1 MRKATIAVLTAA
13 TLVVGGAYYGLA
25 DALDLAPGPLSA
37 AEPGYTVQP
46 FPTPSPVEAPGPQ
59 VTGLAT
65 DAPTPSTT
73 VLNGYAGTLAGD
85 SLIPGATTG
94 VSIIDVATGTELVDH
109 QASAPLTPASS
120 NKVLTA
126 WASLSALGGS
136 HRMETSAVLSGS
148 TVTLVGGGD
157 VLLAA
162 DAGDPNAVV
171 GHAGLGDLAR
181 AAAAELTGQGVTS
194 VSVTLDDTMFTGPT
208 WNSGWESGNEAWVAQ
223 IQPIMVDVT
232 AYSHTGAYP
241 ADPAMEAAQAFSQA
255 LSAAGITVTGEVTRA
270 AAPAGATKLASVQSA
285 PLADVLSVSIKA
297 SDNTMT
303 EVEGRVLAA
312 ATGHEASFTGAT
324 QAVREQLQSDGFD
337 VTGLTLLDSCGLAKG
352 DKVPA
357 RLLAQIIARAA
368 GADGGTAGR
377 DLLAAL
383 PVGALDGTLSD
394 RYAGTSAA
402 GTVRAKTGSLDQTV
416 SLTGTIVTT
425 DGRLLAYSVIIDGF
439 PEGGMWSART
449 AMDNDL
455 IVPLSGCGCQG

>member
-37 AEPGYTVQP
+37 AEPSYAVQP

-59 VTGLAT
+59 ITGLAA
-65 DAPTPSTT
+65 DAPTPSAT
-73 VLNGYAGTLAGD
+73 VLSGYAGTLAGD

-94 VSIIDVATGTELVDH
+94 VSVIDVATGTELVDH

-126 WASLSALGGS
+126 WASLSALGGG
-136 HRMETSAVLSGS
+136 HRMETRAVLSGG

-162 DAGDPNAVV
+162 DAGDPSAVV

-194 VSVTLDDTMFTGPT
+194 VSVALDDTMFAGPT
-208 WNSGWESGNEAWVAQ
+208 WNSGWESGNEAWVGQ

-232 AYSHTGAYP
+232 AYGSTGYP
-241 ADPAMEAAQAFSQA
+241 ADPAMEAARAFSQA

-312 ATGHEASFTGAT
+312 ATGREASFTGAA
-324 QAVREQLQSDGFD
+324 QAVREQLQADGFD

-368 GADGGTAGR
+368 GADGGTVGR
-377 DLLAAL
+377 DLLTAL

-394 RYAGTSAA
+394 RYVGTSAA
-402 GTVRAKTGSLDQTV
+402 GVVRAKTGSLDQTV
-416 SLTGTIVTT
+416 SLTGTIVTA

>member
-37 AEPGYTVQP
+37 AEPSYAVQP

-59 VTGLAT
+59 ITGLAA
-65 DAPTPSTT
+65 DAPTPSAT
-73 VLNGYAGTLAGD
+73 VLSGYAGTLAGD

-94 VSIIDVATGTELVDH
+94 VSVIDVATGTELVDH

-126 WASLSALGGS
+126 WASLSALGGG
-136 HRMETSAVLSGS
+136 HRMETRAVLSGG

-162 DAGDPNAVV
+162 DAGDPSAVV

-194 VSVTLDDTMFTGPT
+194 VGVALDDTLFTGPA
-208 WNSGWESGNEAWVAQ
+208 WNSGWESGNEAWVGQ

-232 AYSHTGAYP
+232 AYGSTGYP
-241 ADPAMEAAQAFSQA
+241 ADPAMEAARAFSQA

-312 ATGHEASFTGAT
+312 ATGREASFTGAT
-324 QAVREQLQSDGFD
+324 QAVREQLQADGFD
-337 VTGLTLLDSCGLAKG
+337 VTGLTLVDVCGLAKG

-357 RLLAQIIARAA
+357 HLLAQIIARAA

-394 RYAGTSAA
+394 RYVGTSAA
-402 GTVRAKTGSLDQTV
+402 GVVRAKTGSLDQTV
-416 SLTGTIVTT
+416 SLTGTVVTA

-455 IVPLSGCGCQG
+455 IVPLSGCGCRG

>member
-37 AEPGYTVQP
+37 AEPSYAVQP
-46 FPTPSPVEAPGPQ
+46 FPTPSPVEAPGPH
-59 VTGLAT
+59 VTGLAA
-65 DAPTPSTT
+65 DAPTPSAT
-73 VLNGYAGTLAGD
+73 VLSGYAGTLAGD

-94 VSIIDVATGTELVDH
+94 VSVIDVATGTELVDH

-126 WASLSALGGS
+126 WASLSALGGG
-136 HRMETSAVLSGS
+136 HRMETRAVLSGG

-162 DAGDPNAVV
+162 DAGDPSAVV

-194 VSVTLDDTMFTGPT
+194 VGVALDDTLFTGPA
-208 WNSGWESGNEAWVAQ
+208 WNSGWESGNEAWVGQ

-232 AYSHTGAYP
+232 AYGSTGYP
-241 ADPAMEAAQAFSQA
+241 ADPAMEAARAFSQA

-312 ATGHEASFTGAT
+312 ATGREASFTGAT
-324 QAVREQLQSDGFD
+324 QAVREQLQADGFD
-337 VTGLTLLDSCGLAKG
+337 VTGLTLVDVCGLAKG

-357 RLLAQIIARAA
+357 HLLAQIIARAA
-368 GADGGTAGR
+368 GADGGTVGR
-377 DLLAAL
+377 DLLTAL

-394 RYAGTSAA
+394 RYVGTSAA
-402 GTVRAKTGSLDQTV
+402 GVVRAKTGSLDQTV
-416 SLTGTIVTT
+416 SLTGTIVTA

-455 IVPLSGCGCQG
+455 IVPLSGCGCRG

>member
-37 AEPGYTVQP
+37 AEPSYAVQP

-59 VTGLAT
+59 ITGLAA
-65 DAPTPSTT
+65 DAPTPSAP
-73 VLNGYAGTLAGD
+73 VLSGYAGTLAGD

-94 VSIIDVATGTELVDH
+94 VSVIDVATGTELVDH

-126 WASLSALGGS
+126 WASLSALGGG
-136 HRMETSAVLSGS
+136 HRMETRAVLSGG

-162 DAGDPNAVV
+162 DAGDPSAVV

-194 VSVTLDDTMFTGPT
+194 VGVALDDTLFTGPA
-208 WNSGWESGNEAWVAQ
+208 WNSGWESGNEAWVGQ

-232 AYSHTGAYP
+232 AYGSTGYP

-312 ATGHEASFTGAT
+312 ATGREASFTGAT
-324 QAVREQLQSDGFD
+324 QAVREQLQADGFD
-337 VTGLTLLDSCGLAKG
+337 VTGLTLVDVCGLAKG

-357 RLLAQIIARAA
+357 HLLAQIIARAA
-368 GADGGTAGR
+368 GADGGTVGR
-377 DLLAAL
+377 DLLTAL

-394 RYAGTSAA
+394 RYVGTSAA
-402 GTVRAKTGSLDQTV
+402 GVVRAKTGSLDQTV
-416 SLTGTIVTT
+416 SLTGTVVTA

-455 IVPLSGCGCQG
+455 IVPLSGCGCRG

>member
-37 AEPGYTVQP
+37 AEPSYAVQP

-59 VTGLAT
+59 ITGLAA
-65 DAPTPSTT
+65 DAPTPSAP
-73 VLNGYAGTLAGD
+73 VLSGYAGTLAGD

-94 VSIIDVATGTELVDH
+94 VSVIDVATGTELVDH
-109 QASAPLTPASS
+109 QASVPLTPASS

-126 WASLSALGGS
+126 WASLSALGGG
-136 HRMETSAVLSGS
+136 HRMETRAVLSGG

-162 DAGDPNAVV
+162 DAGDPSAVV

-194 VSVTLDDTMFTGPT
+194 VGVALDDTLFTGPA
-208 WNSGWESGNEAWVAQ
+208 WNSGWESGNEAWVGQ

-232 AYSHTGAYP
+232 AYGSTGYP
-241 ADPAMEAAQAFSQA
+241 ADPAMEAARAFSQA

-312 ATGHEASFTGAT
+312 ATGREASFTGAT
-324 QAVREQLQSDGFD
+324 QAVREQLQADGFD
-337 VTGLTLLDSCGLAKG
+337 VTGLTLVDVCGLAKG

-455 IVPLSGCGCQG
+455 IVPLSGCGCRG

>member
-37 AEPGYTVQP
+37 AEPSYAVQP
-46 FPTPSPVEAPGPQ
+46 FPTPRPVEAPGPQ
-59 VTGLAT
+59 ITGLAA
-65 DAPTPSTT
+65 DAPTPSAT
-73 VLNGYAGTLAGD
+73 VLSGYAGTLAGD

-94 VSIIDVATGTELVDH
+94 VSVIDVATGTELVDH

-126 WASLSALGGS
+126 WASLSALGGG
-136 HRMETSAVLSGS
+136 HRMETRAVLSGG

-162 DAGDPNAVV
+162 DAGDPSAVV

-194 VSVTLDDTMFTGPT
+194 VGVALDDTLFTGPA
-208 WNSGWESGNEAWVAQ
+208 WNSGWESGNEAWVGQ

-232 AYSHTGAYP
+232 AYSSTGYP
-241 ADPAMEAAQAFSQA
+241 ADPAMEAARAFSQA

-312 ATGHEASFTGAT
+312 ATGREASFTGAT
-324 QAVREQLQSDGFD
+324 QAVREQLQADGFD
-337 VTGLTLLDSCGLAKG
+337 VTGLTLVDVCGLAKG

-357 RLLAQIIARAA
+357 HLLAQIIARAA
-368 GADGGTAGR
+368 GADGGTVGR
-377 DLLAAL
+377 DLLTAL

-394 RYAGTSAA
+394 RYVGTSAA
-402 GTVRAKTGSLDQTV
+402 GVVRAKTGSLDQTV
-416 SLTGTIVTT
+416 SLTGTVVTA

>member
-73 VLNGYAGTLAGD
+73 VLNGYAGTLAAD

-126 WASLSALGGS
+126 WASLSALGGG
-136 HRMETSAVLSGS
+136 HRMETRAVLSGG

-162 DAGDPNAVV
+162 DAGDPSAVV

-194 VSVTLDDTMFTGPT
+194 VGVALDDTLFTGPA
-208 WNSGWESGNEAWVAQ
+208 WNSGWESGNEAWVGQ

-232 AYSHTGAYP
+232 AYGSTGYP
-241 ADPAMEAAQAFSQA
+241 ADPAMEAARAFSQA

>member
-37 AEPGYTVQP
+37 AEPSYAVQP
-46 FPTPSPVEAPGPQ
+46 FPIPSPVEAPGPQ
-59 VTGLAT
+59 ITGLAA
-65 DAPTPSTT
+65 DAPTPSAP
-73 VLNGYAGTLAGD
+73 VLSGYAGTLAGD

-94 VSIIDVATGTELVDH
+94 VSVIDVATGTELVDH

-126 WASLSALGGS
+126 WASLSALGGG
-136 HRMETSAVLSGS
+136 HRMETRAVLSGG

-162 DAGDPNAVV
+162 DAGDPSAVV

-194 VSVTLDDTMFTGPT
+194 VGVALDDTLFTGPA
-208 WNSGWESGNEAWVAQ
+208 WNSGWESGNEAWVGQ

-232 AYSHTGAYP
+232 AYGSTGYP
-241 ADPAMEAAQAFSQA
+241 ADPAMEAARAFSQA

-312 ATGHEASFTGAT
+312 ATGREASFTGAT
-324 QAVREQLQSDGFD
+324 QAVREQLQADGFD
-337 VTGLTLLDSCGLAKG
+337 VTGLTLVDVCGLAKG

-368 GADGGTAGR
+368 GADGGTVGR
-377 DLLAAL
+377 DLLTAL

-394 RYAGTSAA
+394 RYVGTSAA
-402 GTVRAKTGSLDQTV
+402 GVVRAKTGSLDQTV
-416 SLTGTIVTT
+416 SLTGTVVTA

-455 IVPLSGCGCQG
+455 IVPLSGCGCRG

>member
-37 AEPGYTVQP
+37 AEPSYAVQP

-59 VTGLAT
+59 ITGLAA
-65 DAPTPSTT
+65 DAPTPSAP
-73 VLNGYAGTLAGD
+73 VLSGYAGTLAGD

-126 WASLSALGGS
+126 WASLSALGGG
-136 HRMETSAVLSGS
+136 HRMETRAVLSGG

-162 DAGDPNAVV
+162 DAGDPSAVV

-194 VSVTLDDTMFTGPT
+194 VGVALDDTLFTGPA
-208 WNSGWESGNEAWVAQ
+208 WNSGWESGNEAWVGQ

-232 AYSHTGAYP
+232 AYGSTGYP
-241 ADPAMEAAQAFSQA
+241 ADPAMEAARAFSQA

-312 ATGHEASFTGAT
+312 ATGREASFTGAT
-324 QAVREQLQSDGFD
+324 QAVREQLQADGFD
-337 VTGLTLLDSCGLAKG
+337 VTGLTLVDVCGLAKG

-357 RLLAQIIARAA
+357 HLLAQIIARAA
-368 GADGGTAGR
+368 GADGGTVGR
-377 DLLAAL
+377 DLLTAL

-394 RYAGTSAA
+394 RYVGTSAA
-402 GTVRAKTGSLDQTV
+402 GVVRAKTGSLDQTV
-416 SLTGTIVTT
+416 SLTGTVVTA

-455 IVPLSGCGCQG
+455 IVPLSGCGCRG

>member
-37 AEPGYTVQP
+37 AEPSYAVQP

-59 VTGLAT
+59 ITGLAA
-65 DAPTPSTT
+65 DAPTPSAP
-73 VLNGYAGTLAGD
+73 VLSGYAGTLAGD

-94 VSIIDVATGTELVDH
+94 VSVIDVATGTELVDH

-126 WASLSALGGS
+126 WASLSALGGG
-136 HRMETSAVLSGS
+136 HRMETRAVLSGG

-162 DAGDPNAVV
+162 DAGDPSAVV

-194 VSVTLDDTMFTGPT
+194 VGVALDDTLFTGPA
-208 WNSGWESGNEAWVAQ
+208 WNSGWESGNEAWVGQ

-232 AYSHTGAYP
+232 AYGSTGYP
-241 ADPAMEAAQAFSQA
+241 ADPAMEAARAFSQA

-285 PLADVLSVSIKA
+285 PLAAVLSVSIKA

-312 ATGHEASFTGAT
+312 ATGREASFTGAA
-324 QAVREQLQSDGFD
+324 QAVREQLQADGFD
-337 VTGLTLLDSCGLAKG
+337 VTGLTLVDVCGLAKG

-357 RLLAQIIARAA
+357 HLLAQIIARAA
-368 GADGGTAGR
+368 GADGGTVGR
-377 DLLAAL
+377 DLLTAL

-394 RYAGTSAA
+394 RYVGTSAA
-402 GTVRAKTGSLDQTV
+402 GVVRAKTGSLDQTV
-416 SLTGTIVTT
+416 SLTGTVVTA

-455 IVPLSGCGCQG
+455 IVPLSGCGCRG

>member
-37 AEPGYTVQP
+37 AEPSYAVQP

-59 VTGLAT
+59 ITGLAA
-65 DAPTPSTT
+65 DAPTPSAT
-73 VLNGYAGTLAGD
+73 VLSGYAGTLAGD

-94 VSIIDVATGTELVDH
+94 VSVIDVATGTELVDH
-109 QASAPLTPASS
+109 QASVPLTPASS

-126 WASLSALGGS
+126 WASLSALGGG
-136 HRMETSAVLSGS
+136 HRMETRAVLSGG

-162 DAGDPNAVV
+162 DAGDPSAVV

-194 VSVTLDDTMFTGPT
+194 VGVALDDTLFTGPA
-208 WNSGWESGNEAWVAQ
+208 WNSGWESGNEAWVGQ

-232 AYSHTGAYP
+232 AYGSTGYP
-241 ADPAMEAAQAFSQA
+241 ADPAMEAARAFSQA

-312 ATGHEASFTGAT
+312 ATGREASFTGAT
-324 QAVREQLQSDGFD
+324 QAVREQLQADGFD
-337 VTGLTLLDSCGLAKG
+337 VTGLTLVDVCGLAKG

-357 RLLAQIIARAA
+357 HLLAQIIARAA
-368 GADGGTAGR
+368 GADGGTVGR
-377 DLLAAL
+377 DLLTAL

-394 RYAGTSAA
+394 RYVGTSAA
-402 GTVRAKTGSLDQTV
+402 GVVRAKTGSLDQTV
-416 SLTGTIVTT
+416 SLTGTVVTA

-455 IVPLSGCGCQG
+455 IVPLSGCGCRG

>member
-37 AEPGYTVQP
+37 AEPSYAVQP

-59 VTGLAT
+59 VAGLAA
-65 DAPTPSTT
+65 DAPTPSAT
-73 VLNGYAGTLAGD
+73 VLSGYAGTLAGD

-94 VSIIDVATGTELVDH
+94 VSVIDVATGTELVDH

-126 WASLSALGGS
+126 WASLSALGGG
-136 HRMETSAVLSGS
+136 HRMETRAVLSGG

-162 DAGDPNAVV
+162 DAGDPSAVV

-194 VSVTLDDTMFTGPT
+194 VGVALDDTLFTGPA
-208 WNSGWESGNEAWVAQ
+208 WNSGWESGNEAWVGQ

-232 AYSHTGAYP
+232 AYGSTGYP
-241 ADPAMEAAQAFSQA
+241 ADPAMEAARAFSQA

-312 ATGHEASFTGAT
+312 ATGREASFTGAA
-324 QAVREQLQSDGFD
+324 QAVREQLQADGFD
-337 VTGLTLLDSCGLAKG
+337 VTGLTLVDVCGLAKG

-357 RLLAQIIARAA
+357 HLLAQIIARAA
-368 GADGGTAGR
+368 GADGGTVGR
-377 DLLAAL
+377 DLLTAL

-394 RYAGTSAA
+394 RYVGTSAA
-402 GTVRAKTGSLDQTV
+402 GVVRAKTGSLDQTV
-416 SLTGTIVTT
+416 SLTGTVVTA

-455 IVPLSGCGCQG
+455 IVPLSGCGCRG

>member
-37 AEPGYTVQP
+37 AEPSYAVQP

-59 VTGLAT
+59 ITGLAA
-65 DAPTPSTT
+65 DAPTPSAP
-73 VLNGYAGTLAGD
+73 VLSGYAGTLAGD

-94 VSIIDVATGTELVDH
+94 VSVIDVATGTELVDH

-126 WASLSALGGS
+126 WASLSALGGG
-136 HRMETSAVLSGS
+136 HRMETRAVLSGS

-162 DAGDPNAVV
+162 DAGDPSAVV

-194 VSVTLDDTMFTGPT
+194 VGVALDDTLFTGPA
-208 WNSGWESGNEAWVAQ
+208 WNSGWESGNEAWVGQ

-232 AYSHTGAYP
+232 AYGSTGYP
-241 ADPAMEAAQAFSQA
+241 ADPAMEAARAFSQA

-312 ATGHEASFTGAT
+312 ATGREASFTGAA
-324 QAVREQLQSDGFD
+324 QAVREQLQADGFD
-337 VTGLTLLDSCGLAKG
+337 VTGLTLVDVCGLAKG

-357 RLLAQIIARAA
+357 HLLAQIIARAA
-368 GADGGTAGR
+368 GADGGTVGR
-377 DLLAAL
+377 DLLTAL

-394 RYAGTSAA
+394 RYVGTSAA
-402 GTVRAKTGSLDQTV
+402 GVVRAKTGSLDQTV
-416 SLTGTIVTT
+416 SLTGTVVTA

-455 IVPLSGCGCQG
+455 IVPLSGCGCRG

>member
-37 AEPGYTVQP
+37 AEPSYAVQP

-59 VTGLAT
+59 ITGLAA
-65 DAPTPSTT
+65 DAPTPSAP
-73 VLNGYAGTLAGD
+73 VLSGYAGTLAGD

-94 VSIIDVATGTELVDH
+94 VSVIDVATGTELVDH

-136 HRMETSAVLSGS
+136 HRVETSAVLSGG

-162 DAGDPNAVV
+162 DAGDPSAVV

-194 VSVTLDDTMFTGPT
+194 VGVALDDTLFTGPA
-208 WNSGWESGNEAWVAQ
+208 WNSGWESGNEAWVGQ

-232 AYSHTGAYP
+232 AYGSTGYP
-241 ADPAMEAAQAFSQA
+241 ADPAMEAAQAFSRA
-255 LSAAGITVTGEVTRA
+255 LSAAGITVTGEVARA

-303 EVEGRVLAA
+303 EVEGRILAA
-312 ATGHEASFTGAT
+312 ATGHEASFTGAA

-337 VTGLTLLDSCGLAKG
+337 VAGLTLVDACGLAKG

-357 RLLAQIIARAA
+357 HLLAQIMARAA
-368 GADGGTAGR
+368 GADGGTVGR
-377 DLLAAL
+377 DLLTAL

-394 RYAGTSAA
+394 RYVGTSAA
-402 GTVRAKTGSLDQTV
+402 GVVRAKTGSLDQTV
-416 SLTGTIVTT
+416 SLTGTVVTA

>member
-1 MRKATIAVLTAA
+1 
-13 TLVVGGAYYGLA
+13 
-25 DALDLAPGPLSA
+25 
-37 AEPGYTVQP
+37 
-46 FPTPSPVEAPGPQ
+46 
-59 VTGLAT
+59 
-65 DAPTPSTT
+65 
-73 VLNGYAGTLAGD
+73 
-85 SLIPGATTG
+85 
-94 VSIIDVATGTELVDH
+94 
-109 QASAPLTPASS
+109 
-120 NKVLTA
+120 
-126 WASLSALGGS
+126 
-136 HRMETSAVLSGS
+136 METSAVLSGG

-162 DAGDPNAVV
+162 DAGDPSAVV

-194 VSVTLDDTMFTGPT
+194 VGVALDDTLFTGPA
-208 WNSGWESGNEAWVAQ
+208 WNSGWESGNEAWVGQ

-232 AYSHTGAYP
+232 AYGSTGYP
-241 ADPAMEAAQAFSQA
+241 ADPAMEAARAFSQA

-303 EVEGRVLAA
+303 EVEGRILAA
-312 ATGHEASFTGAT
+312 ATGHEASFTGAA

-337 VTGLTLLDSCGLAKG
+337 VAGLTLLDACGLAKG

-357 RLLAQIIARAA
+357 HLLAQIIARAA
-368 GADGGTAGR
+368 GADGGTVGR
-377 DLLAAL
+377 DLLTAL

-394 RYAGTSAA
+394 RYVGTSAA
-402 GTVRAKTGSLDQTV
+402 GVVRAKTGSLDQTV
-416 SLTGTIVTT
+416 SLTGTVVTA

-455 IVPLSGCGCQG
+455 IIPLSGCGCRG

>member
-37 AEPGYTVQP
+37 AEPSYAVQP

-59 VTGLAT
+59 ITGLAA
-65 DAPTPSTT
+65 DAPTPSAT
-73 VLNGYAGTLAGD
+73 VLSGYAGTLAGD

-94 VSIIDVATGTELVDH
+94 VSVIDVATGTELVDH

-126 WASLSALGGS
+126 WASLSALGGN
-136 HRMETSAVLSGS
+136 HRMETSAVLSGG

-162 DAGDPNAVV
+162 DAGDPSAVV

-194 VSVTLDDTMFTGPT
+194 VGVALDDTLFTGPA
-208 WNSGWESGNEAWVAQ
+208 WNSGWESGNEAWVGQ

-232 AYSHTGAYP
+232 AYGSTGYP
-241 ADPAMEAAQAFSQA
+241 ADPAMEAARAFSQA

-312 ATGHEASFTGAT
+312 ATGREASFTGAT
-324 QAVREQLQSDGFD
+324 QAVREQLQADGFD
-337 VTGLTLLDSCGLAKG
+337 VTGLTLVDVCGLAKG

-357 RLLAQIIARAA
+357 HLLAQIIARAA
-368 GADGGTAGR
+368 GADGGTVGR
-377 DLLAAL
+377 DLLTAL

-394 RYAGTSAA
+394 RYVGTSAA
-402 GTVRAKTGSLDQTV
+402 GVVRAKTGSLDQTV
-416 SLTGTIVTT
+416 SLTGTVVTA

-455 IVPLSGCGCQG
+455 IVPLSGCGCRG

>member
-1 MRKATIAVLTAA
+1 VRKATIAVLTAA

-25 DALDLAPGPLSA
+25 DALDLAPGPFSA
-37 AEPGYTVQP
+37 AEPSYAVQP

-59 VTGLAT
+59 ITGLAA
-65 DAPTPSTT
+65 DAPTPSAP
-73 VLNGYAGTLAGD
+73 VLSGYAGTLAGD

-94 VSIIDVATGTELVDH
+94 VSVIDVATGTELVDH

-126 WASLSALGGS
+126 WASLSALGGG
-136 HRMETSAVLSGS
+136 HRMETRAVLSGG

-162 DAGDPNAVV
+162 DAGDPSAVV

-194 VSVTLDDTMFTGPT
+194 VGVALDDTLFTGPA
-208 WNSGWESGNEAWVAQ
+208 WNSGWESGNEAWVGQ

-232 AYSHTGAYP
+232 AYGSTGSP
-241 ADPAMEAAQAFSQA
+241 ADPAMEAARAFSQA

-312 ATGHEASFTGAT
+312 ATGREASFTGAT
-324 QAVREQLQSDGFD
+324 QAVREQLQADGFD
-337 VTGLTLLDSCGLAKG
+337 VTGLTLVDVCGLAKG

-357 RLLAQIIARAA
+357 HLLAQIIARAA
-368 GADGGTAGR
+368 GADGGTVGR
-377 DLLAAL
+377 DLLTAL

-394 RYAGTSAA
+394 RYVGTSAA
-402 GTVRAKTGSLDQTV
+402 GVVRAKTGSLDQTV
-416 SLTGTIVTT
+416 SLTGTVVTA

-455 IVPLSGCGCQG
+455 IIPLSGCGCRG

>member
-37 AEPGYTVQP
+37 AEPSYAVQP

-59 VTGLAT
+59 ITGLAA
-65 DAPTPSTT
+65 DAPTPSAT
-73 VLNGYAGTLAGD
+73 VLSGYAGTLAGD

-94 VSIIDVATGTELVDH
+94 VSVIDVATGTELVDH

-126 WASLSALGGS
+126 WASLSALGGG
-136 HRMETSAVLSGS
+136 HRMETRAVLSGG

-162 DAGDPNAVV
+162 DAGDPSAVV

-194 VSVTLDDTMFTGPT
+194 VGVALDDTLFTGPA
-208 WNSGWESGNEAWVAQ
+208 WNSGWESGNEAWVGQ

-232 AYSHTGAYP
+232 AYGSTGYP

-270 AAPAGATKLASVQSA
+270 AAPAGATKHASVQSA

-357 RLLAQIIARAA
+357 RLLAQIMARAA
-368 GADGGTAGR
+368 GADGGTVGR
-377 DLLAAL
+377 DLLTAL

-394 RYAGTSAA
+394 RYVGTSAA
-402 GTVRAKTGSLDQTV
+402 GVVRAKTGSLDQTV

>member
-37 AEPGYTVQP
+37 AEPSYAVQP

-59 VTGLAT
+59 ITGLAA
-65 DAPTPSTT
+65 DAPTPSAT
-73 VLNGYAGTLAGD
+73 VLSGYAGTLAAD

-94 VSIIDVATGTELVDH
+94 VSVIDVATGTELVDH

-126 WASLSALGGS
+126 WASLSALGGG
-136 HRMETSAVLSGS
+136 HRMETRAVLSGG

-162 DAGDPNAVV
+162 DAGDPSAVV

-194 VSVTLDDTMFTGPT
+194 VGVALDDTLFTGPA
-208 WNSGWESGNEAWVAQ
+208 WNSGWESGNEAWVGQ

-232 AYSHTGAYP
+232 AYGSTGYP
-241 ADPAMEAAQAFSQA
+241 ADPAMEAARAFSQA

-312 ATGHEASFTGAT
+312 ATGREASFTGAT
-324 QAVREQLQSDGFD
+324 QAVREQLQADGFD
-337 VTGLTLLDSCGLAKG
+337 VTGLTLVDVCGLAKG

-357 RLLAQIIARAA
+357 HLLAQIIARAA
-368 GADGGTAGR
+368 GADGGTVGR
-377 DLLAAL
+377 DLLTAL

-394 RYAGTSAA
+394 RYVGTSAA
-402 GTVRAKTGSLDQTV
+402 GVVRAKTGSLDQTV
-416 SLTGTIVTT
+416 SLTGTVVTA

-455 IVPLSGCGCQG
+455 IVPLSGCGCRG

>member
-37 AEPGYTVQP
+37 AEPSYAVQP

-59 VTGLAT
+59 ITGLAA
-65 DAPTPSTT
+65 DAPTPSAT
-73 VLNGYAGTLAGD
+73 VLSGYAGTLAGD

-94 VSIIDVATGTELVDH
+94 VSVIDVATGTELVDH

-126 WASLSALGGS
+126 WASLSALGGG
-136 HRMETSAVLSGS
+136 HRMETRAVLSGG

-162 DAGDPNAVV
+162 DAGDPSAVV

-194 VSVTLDDTMFTGPT
+194 VGVALDDTLFTGPA
-208 WNSGWESGNEAWVAQ
+208 WNSGWESGNEAWVGQ

-232 AYSHTGAYP
+232 AYSSTGYP
-241 ADPAMEAAQAFSQA
+241 ADPAMEAARAFSQA
-255 LSAAGITVTGEVTRA
+255 LSAAGITVTGGVTRA

-312 ATGHEASFTGAT
+312 ATGREASFTGAA
-324 QAVREQLQSDGFD
+324 QAVRE
-337 VTGLTLLDSCGLAKG
+337 
-352 DKVPA
+352 
-357 RLLAQIIARAA
+357 
-368 GADGGTAGR
+368 
-377 DLLAAL
+377 
-383 PVGALDGTLSD
+383 
-394 RYAGTSAA
+394 
-402 GTVRAKTGSLDQTV
+402 
-416 SLTGTIVTT
+416 
-425 DGRLLAYSVIIDGF
+425 
-439 PEGGMWSART
+439 
-449 AMDNDL
+449 
-455 IVPLSGCGCQG
+455 

>member
-37 AEPGYTVQP
+37 AEPSYAVQP

-59 VTGLAT
+59 ITGLAA
-65 DAPTPSTT
+65 DAPTPSAT
-73 VLNGYAGTLAGD
+73 VLSGYAGTLAGD

-94 VSIIDVATGTELVDH
+94 VSVIDVATGTELVDH

-136 HRMETSAVLSGS
+136 HRMETSAVLSGG

-162 DAGDPNAVV
+162 DAGDPSAVV

-194 VSVTLDDTMFTGPT
+194 VSVALDDTMFAGPT
-208 WNSGWESGNEAWVAQ
+208 WNSGWESGNEAWVGQ

-232 AYSHTGAYP
+232 AYGSTGYP
-241 ADPAMEAAQAFSQA
+241 ADPAMEAARAFSQA

-312 ATGHEASFTGAT
+312 ATGREASFTGAT
-324 QAVREQLQSDGFD
+324 QAVREQLQADGFD
-337 VTGLTLLDSCGLAKG
+337 VTGLTLVDVCGLAKG

-357 RLLAQIIARAA
+357 HLLAQIIARAA
-368 GADGGTAGR
+368 GADGGTVGR
-377 DLLAAL
+377 DLLTAL

-394 RYAGTSAA
+394 RYVGTSAA
-402 GTVRAKTGSLDQTV
+402 GVVRAKTGSLDQTV
-416 SLTGTIVTT
+416 SLTGTVVTA

-455 IVPLSGCGCQG
+455 IVPLSGCGCRG

>member
-13 TLVVGGAYYGLA
+13 TLVVVGAYYGLA

-37 AEPGYTVQP
+37 AEPSYAVQP

-59 VTGLAT
+59 ITGLAA
-65 DAPTPSTT
+65 DAPTPSAT
-73 VLNGYAGTLAGD
+73 VLSGYAGTLAGD

-94 VSIIDVATGTELVDH
+94 VSVIDVATGTELVDH

-126 WASLSALGGS
+126 WASLSALGGG
-136 HRMETSAVLSGS
+136 HRMETRAVLSGG

-162 DAGDPNAVV
+162 DAGDPSAVV

-194 VSVTLDDTMFTGPT
+194 VGVALDDTLFTGPA
-208 WNSGWESGNEAWVAQ
+208 WNSGWESGNEAWVGQ

-232 AYSHTGAYP
+232 AYGSTGYP
-241 ADPAMEAAQAFSQA
+241 ADPAMEAARAFSQA

-312 ATGHEASFTGAT
+312 ATGREASFTGAA
-324 QAVREQLQSDGFD
+324 QAVREQLQADGFD
-337 VTGLTLLDSCGLAKG
+337 VTGLTLVDVCGLAKG

-357 RLLAQIIARAA
+357 HLLAQIIARAA
-368 GADGGTAGR
+368 GADGGTVGR
-377 DLLAAL
+377 DLLTAL

-394 RYAGTSAA
+394 RYVGTSAA
-402 GTVRAKTGSLDQTV
+402 GVVRAKTGSLDQTV
-416 SLTGTIVTT
+416 SLTGTVVTA

-455 IVPLSGCGCQG
+455 IVPLSGCGCRG